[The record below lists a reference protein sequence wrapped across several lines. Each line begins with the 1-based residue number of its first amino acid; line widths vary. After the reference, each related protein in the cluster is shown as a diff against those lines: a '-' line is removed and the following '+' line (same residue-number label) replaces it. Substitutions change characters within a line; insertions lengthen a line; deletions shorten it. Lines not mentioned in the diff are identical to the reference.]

1 MGLYNNSG
9 YNTNNIWLVVEPTP
23 LKNMK
28 VSWDD
33 DIPNIWKNKTQSKPP
48 TIYIYIHSNSPAA
61 RKIIHESKYEPT
73 GRKGTATSN
82 DIRTS
87 SNIKS

>member
-48 TIYIYIHSNSPAA
+48 TIYIYISIATLQLRGKSSMSPSMNQQGE
-61 RKIIHESKYEPT
+61 KVQQHQT
-73 GRKGTATSN
+73 T
-82 DIRTS
+82 
-87 SNIKS
+87 